1 MRRVITLRGRSV
13 AVSEESRFASEQELE
28 DAIKAHPE
36 VLPSQDLGLGP
47 LFAIGSQLDFGSG
60 PLDLL
65 CADAQGR
72 LAIVEFK
79 RGSENPDVRKVVA
92 QMLDYG
98 SALWRTSYDELVERC
113 ERGLPV
119 PLETHLAERCADLE
133 EPFDAE
139 SFQNGAAGHLDA
151 GDFAFL
157 YVARDVDSRTRQ
169 VMTYLAEG
177 PRMRFLGIEVE
188 LYRHPGGE
196 EAVLVPR
203 TAFVPS
209 WIAGPK
215 AGSGAGRTGS
225 ALSLEDAAPEVRNLL
240 ERMDVFADELGLRTR
255 PTRGGWSYHP
265 AASGDASDQ
274 PTGLAI
280 YPRRQSAELNL
291 QIFRDLGA
299 DELAEDLRQ
308 RLQRITGVAPAVKYP
323 MVSCAALVR
332 NWEETR
338 AELIEPY
345 FEARATLRRSDPHVA
360 S

>member
-1 MRRVITLRGRSV
+1 MRRVITLRGQSV
-13 AVSEESRFASEQELE
+13 AVSEESRFASERELE
-28 DAIKAHPE
+28 DAIKAYPE

-119 PLETHLAERCADLE
+119 PLETHLAERCAVLE
-133 EPFDAE
+133 EPFDAK
-139 SFQNGAAGHLDA
+139 SFRNGAAGDLDA

-157 YVARDVDSRTRQ
+157 YVARDVDPRTRQ

-188 LYRHPGGE
+188 LYRQPGGDA
-196 EAVLVPR
+196 AVLVPR

-209 WIAGPK
+209 WIAGREPV
-215 AGSGAGRTGS
+215 GGGGRGS
-225 ALSLEDAAPEVRNLL
+225 ALSLEEAAPEVRDLL
-240 ERMDVFADELGLRTR
+240 GRMDALADELGLHTR
-255 PTRGGWSYHP
+255 PTRGGRTYHP
-265 AASGDASDQ
+265 AVSGHPASDS

-280 YPRRQSAELNL
+280 YPRRAERRAQST
-291 QIFRDLGA
+291 DLSGS
-299 DELAEDLRQ
+299 
-308 RLQRITGVAPAVKYP
+308 G
-323 MVSCAALVR
+323 S
-332 NWEETR
+332 
-338 AELIEPY
+338 
-345 FEARATLRRSDPHVA
+345 
-360 S
+360 

>member
-1 MRRVITLRGRSV
+1 MRRVITLRGQSV
-13 AVSEESRFASEQELE
+13 AVSEESRFANEQELE

-65 CADAQGR
+65 CADALGR
-72 LAIVEFK
+72 LAIVKFK

-113 ERGLPV
+113 ERGLLV
-119 PLETHLAERCADLE
+119 PLETHLAERCAVLE

-139 SFQNGAAGHLDA
+139 SFQNRAAGHLDA

-157 YVARDVDSRTRQ
+157 YVARDVDPRTRQ

-188 LYRHPGGE
+188 LYRHPGGD

-209 WIAGPK
+209 WIAGPEP
-215 AGSGAGRTGS
+215 GSGGGRTGS
-225 ALSLEDAAPEVRNLL
+225 VLPLEDAAPEVRDLL
-240 ERMDVFADELGLRTR
+240 VRMDALADELGLCTR
-255 PTRGGWSYHP
+255 PTRSGWSYHP
-265 AASGDASDQ
+265 AVSGHPASDP

-291 QIFRDLGA
+291 QILRDLGA

-308 RLQRITGVAPAVKYP
+308 RLQRITGVSPAGKYP
-323 MVSCAALVR
+323 MVSCAALMR

-345 FEARATLRRSDPHVA
+345 FEARATLSQQ